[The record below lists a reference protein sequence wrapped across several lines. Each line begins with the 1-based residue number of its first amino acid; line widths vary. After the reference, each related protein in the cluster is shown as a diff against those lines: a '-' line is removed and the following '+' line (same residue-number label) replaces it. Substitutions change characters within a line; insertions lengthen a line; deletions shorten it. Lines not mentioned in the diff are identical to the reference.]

1 MSSLMLIGAMLASL
15 ALGVL
20 LAYGIC
26 QMIFRI
32 FWIHALSTARR
43 GQAASLR
50 ANAEG

>member
-26 QMIFRI
+26 QMIFRM

-50 ANAEG
+50 ANVEG